1 MVKRRRFNV
10 RIGLRFPPLG
20 VRGLSRYWHG
30 GIWKDIWQ
38 HMGSLN
44 VPAIAMEATF
54 LWSLGLTAGSFALLQ
69 GSQPWV
75 TLPPAT
81 LTLCF
86 AVAELLGLEAEDLG
100 PGLSRIWAGLILVVA
115 WLCLVGAWGR
125 SRDCQS

>member
-54 LWSLGLTAGSFALLQ
+54 LWSLGLTAGSFCPTPGESALGYPPPRLPLPCVLL
-69 GSQPWV
+69 SQSCWGWKQKIWV
-75 TLPPAT
+75 PA
-81 LTLCF
+81 
-86 AVAELLGLEAEDLG
+86 
-100 PGLSRIWAGLILVVA
+100 
-115 WLCLVGAWGR
+115 
-125 SRDCQS
+125 